1 MIALAL
7 ALLLSATP
15 QTQEAPVPPACI
27 GATFV
32 SWEAC
37 AEAARE
43 GTPAY
48 SLAMI
53 NLGTEAYMRGDLTEA
68 LRFYDKAEIP
78 GHAMTSDV
86 VFHTLRGDARRYGG
100 R

>member
-48 SLAMI
+48 SLAMGI
-53 NLGTEAYMRGDLTEA
+53 STRLGAG
-68 LRFYDKAEIP
+68 
-78 GHAMTSDV
+78 TSHCRSSDRV
-86 VFHTLRGDARRYGG
+86 SRTARDR
-100 R
+100 RV